1 VHGMKM
7 PPFWLAL
14 GGFVLATFLY
24 LFKPELPG
32 KVRNSTVGAF
42 LTNILDKKYWADH
55 LWINGFAGGGVKL
68 GKASRAFDS
77 HVIDGAAVNGTAKL
91 VDLGAHLLRKTQ
103 SGYLYHYAF
112 AMIVGLILLLGVVIK
127 FWQ

>member
-1 VHGMKM
+1 D
-7 PPFWLAL
+7 
-14 GGFVLATFLY
+14 
-24 LFKPELPG
+24 LPG
-32 KVRNSTVGAF
+32 KIRSSSVGAF
-42 LTNILDKKYWADH
+42 LANVLDKKYWADH

-68 GKASRAFDS
+68 GKVSRAIDS

-91 VDLGAHLLRKTQ
+91 VDLGAQLLRKTQ

-112 AMIVGLILLLGVVIK
+112 AMIVGLILLLGAVIK